1 MDLRTFFPACSLAAI
16 AVLSA
21 CSSVRAPVDADVYH
35 GFTLIDPATQTR
47 VENAWIVVEGNR
59 LSKIGS
65 GQRPESA
72 DLARVHDLTGRFVLP
87 GFIDAH
93 AHVAS
98 TGILQVE
105 VRDSVPSLSMK
116 IDEKISEYNG
126 RIALARGVTTVRNP
140 GGSPDASA
148 LYDRKVASG
157 EWLGPEARHAG
168 AVIQP
173 PPFSGEMFRYP
184 RTEAEWEAQAAREVQ
199 LGMKYFKLYTDL
211 SEEEL
216 ATGIRIAHKH
226 GLRAIAHLNHVSWT
240 RAIELGIDGIE
251 HALPTSPDLL
261 EPEARAKYVAEQ
273 DRTSRFMYRWF
284 ELADYDGPL
293 IRKLVEQLA
302 QKKVAL
308 NLTLVVN
315 DLVYNTDDLSR
326 ALPASARK
334 DIHPDVLKVYDPQM
348 RASATGWTPEDY
360 QRARAVMPKVLAF
373 ARMLHDA
380 GVPMMIGTDGGGGV
394 LLGREMELHRQAGI
408 PAWDVLR
415 MATVE
420 AADIM
425 GMGDRIGRIKT
436 GYEADLVILD
446 ADPLADVRAVDQ
458 VHGVL
463 NNGRFLLSENLTKG
477 VSESFERDRHSL

>member
-1 MDLRTFFPACSLAAI
+1 MALNCTLRTILSASSLVTL
-16 AVLSA
+16 AVLGG
-21 CSSVRAPVDADVYH
+21 CSSTHAPEDADVYY

-59 LSKIGS
+59 LLKVGS

-72 DLARVHDLTGRFVLP
+72 NLERIHDLTARFVLP

-93 AHVAS
+93 AHIAS

-105 VRDSVPSLSMK
+105 VRDGVPSLSMK
-116 IDEKISEYNG
+116 IDEKISEHNG
-126 RIALARGVTTVRNP
+126 RIALSRGVTTVRNP

-157 EWLGPEARHAG
+157 EWLGPEASHAG

-184 RTEAEWEAQAAREVQ
+184 RTEAEWEAEAARTAQ

-240 RAIELGIDGIE
+240 RAIELGIDGLE

-273 DRTSRFMYRWF
+273 DGTSCFMYRWF

-293 IRKLVEQLA
+293 IRNLVEQLA

-326 ALPASARK
+326 ALPAWELEHA
-334 DIHPDVLKVYDPQM
+334 HPDVLEVFEPQM

-360 QRARAVMPKVLAF
+360 ERARAVMPKVLAF
-373 ARMLHDA
+373 ARMLHEA
-380 GVPMMIGTDGGGGV
+380 GVPMMIGTDTGGGV
-394 LLGREMELHRQAGI
+394 ALGREMELHREAGI
-408 PAWDVLR
+408 PIWDVLR
-415 MATVE
+415 MATSE
-420 AADIM
+420 AADFM
-425 GMGDRIGRIKT
+425 GMGDRIGRIKV
-436 GYEADLVILD
+436 GYEADLVILN

-463 NNGRFLLSENLTKG
+463 NNGQLLLSNNLTKG
-477 VSESFERDRHSL
+477 AP